1 MVAESLDP
9 VVVGA
14 LIHLRDCN
22 TVPPMNQNDIKEV
35 GLTFRR
41 LVKSGI
47 DYNPD
52 LIKVWLRK
60 NGWINAWVNKVSDIA
75 DYEQITAN
83 ERDILE
89 GAINRWREIGLTA
102 DNE

>member
-14 LIHLRDCN
+14 LIQLRDCN
-22 TVPPMNQNDIKEV
+22 TVPPMHQSDIKQV

-47 DYNPD
+47 DYHPD

-60 NGWINAWVNKVSDIA
+60 DGWIEECVNEVSDIA
-75 DYEQITAN
+75 YYEQITAN
-83 ERDILE
+83 ERDYLE
-89 GAINRWREIGLTA
+89 RAINGWREGGLTA
-102 DNE
+102 GNE